1 MAQSF
6 VGRILRV
13 RFERLGTT
21 NLSADVGLYAQG
33 ASIECWKKRAR
44 DLLLSQILEFVRVLV
59 ALKHAFAEFE
69 WSASRRKARTR
80 DICCQLGDFHGRR
93 QHFTISIYALV
104 RYVLETSIITI
115 TFRVSNMH
123 SSTASILSALF
134 TATLFQPFVNGQQ
147 LYGSILASGA
157 EGDGIVTITVENNST
172 NNYSIEARNN
182 LFDTYNPWQPMN
194 ITNLANKQVSLVG
207 AEYQYGQLDDASFLP
222 MPAGAIW
229 KRKLNLTAYMPPDT
243 TITQPTSK
251 CYYVTFPSGFW
262 AINTSNM
269 PAGKSLATQFLTP
282 GANALV
288 DLYIDSN
295 VLHTNITT
303 IPASPAT
310 LIATAAAIPQQPAAN
325 ELLGTQTVGL
335 LAIQT
340 DGTSIDEY
348 LLGGPS
354 EA

>member
-1 MAQSF
+1 MF
-6 VGRILRV
+6 
-13 RFERLGTT
+13 
-21 NLSADVGLYAQG
+21 
-33 ASIECWKKRAR
+33 
-44 DLLLSQILEFVRVLV
+44 
-59 ALKHAFAEFE
+59 
-69 WSASRRKARTR
+69 
-80 DICCQLGDFHGRR
+80 
-93 QHFTISIYALV
+93 
-104 RYVLETSIITI
+104 LETSILTI

-123 SSTASILSALF
+123 SSTASILGALF

-147 LYGSILASGA
+147 LYGSIVASGA
-157 EGDGIVTITVENNST
+157 EGEGIVTITVENNST
-172 NNYSIEARNN
+172 SNYSIEARNN
-182 LFDTYNPWQPMN
+182 LFDTYNPWQPVN
-194 ITNLANKQVSLVG
+194 ITNLANKEVSLVG

-229 KRKLNLTAYMPPDT
+229 QRELNLTAYMPPDT
-243 TITQPTSK
+243 SITKPTSK

-282 GANALV
+282 GANSLV

-303 IPASPAT
+303 VPASSTT
-310 LIATAAAIPQQPAAN
+310 LITATAAAIPQQPAAD
-325 ELLGTQTVGL
+325 ELLGTQTVGR

-348 LLGGPS
+348 LS
-354 EA
+354 SS